1 MTDTFLARG
10 HVDLDND
17 AIIAK
22 CYDFLQNHTLTDVEG
37 VYGKLDGRLSTVIM
51 AIYLNKNNLSH
62 LMPHNWIELTPL
74 VDAIKEQSKCNHIER
89 SWFNVLPSD
98 TDLGAHSHIHSK
110 NNGATYGSF
119 VYYPKVVEDDS
130 QIELLLNGEWTTIT
144 VQTGDWICFGLDCV
158 HRVPKNKTDHH
169 RISIVFNV

>member
-17 AIIAK
+17 AIITK
-22 CYDFLQNHTLTDVEG
+22 CYDFLKTHTLEDLEG
-37 VYGKLDGRLSTVIM
+37 IYGKLDGKLSTVIM
-51 AIYLNKNNLSH
+51 AIYLINNNLMH
-62 LMPHNWIELTPL
+62 LMPHNWLELLPL
-74 VDAIKEQSKCNHIER
+74 VDVIKKQANNKNVER
-89 SWFNVLPSD
+89 SWFNILPSD
-98 TDLGAHSHIHSK
+98 TYLGAHSHTHNKKS
-110 NNGATYGSF
+110 GATYGSF